1 MYVNNLKLILP
12 SLLKQWTTKT
22 LLDTKINHEKAV
34 NCYNDD
40 EKDDHYEKMIVMIEA
55 INKELKIRSK
65 NYKIDITL

>member
-40 EKDDHYEKMIVMIEA
+40 EKDDHYEK
-55 INKELKIRSK
+55 
-65 NYKIDITL
+65 